1 MSLTPE
7 QLIASQKAH
16 LDTLFGLT
24 NKAFEGVEK
33 LVELNVT
40 ASRATLSEA
49 ASHTQALL
57 SVKDP
62 QELLSLQAAF
72 FQPLAEKTAAYNR
85 HLYEIAS
92 GTTAEFG
99 RAFEAQAAEI
109 QRNFTNLV
117 DTAARNAPAG
127 TETGVAVF
135 KSAVSA
141 ANNAFETV
149 QKAVKQASDA
159 AEANF
164 NAVTNTATANA
175 ASATNAA
182 AAATSAA
189 LRKR

>member
-16 LDTLFGLT
+16 LETLFGLT

-49 ASHTQALL
+49 ATHTQALL

-109 QRNFTNLV
+109 QRNFSNMV

-175 ASATNAA
+175 ATATNAA
-182 AAATSAA
+182 VAATSAA
-189 LRKR
+189 MRKR

>member
-49 ASHTQALL
+49 ATHTQALL

>member
-1 MSLTPE
+1 M
-7 QLIASQKAH
+7 
-16 LDTLFGLT
+16 
-24 NKAFEGVEK
+24 
-33 LVELNVT
+33 T

-49 ASHTQALL
+49 ATHTQALL